1 MDRMH
6 VLLLALLALA
16 LAGCGVLGALLR
28 RALRRA
34 ALLRD
39 ALSEAGE
46 GNLCRLISA
55 TGTARERKA
64 LRALNEGLVQRNAR
78 RQRARR
84 ASAPVRPERCDLCA
98 LTREALD
105 ACRPLLEGSGLV
117 LDARLPEEP
126 VFATADPAALT
137 RALSLLL
144 QAVALHPGARGRA
157 LHGHAGRIGGG
168 NGRRAPG
175 CRGGASRPCRGP
187 GQRPGA
193 CAAAQKKKRALQ
205 APKAREARA
214 NAAWGPLE
222 GAPCGVFW
230 GAAPSPGRGMPPCT
244 RARAPMRQGRVM
256 ALPLHPGV
264 LCPCRYSVCD
274 ASGSSRPRNVHSCS
288 RFLSMFATSTEPPR
302 SSP

>member
-1 MDRMH
+1 MDWMH
-6 VLLLALLALA
+6 VLLLALLALS

-28 RALRRA
+28 RTRRRA
-34 ALLRD
+34 QLLRD

-55 TGTARERKA
+55 TGTARERRA

-144 QAVALHPGARGRA
+144 QAVALHPGARGARVQVLLWRGVPSVRVEDDGAGDMPDLAEVRA
-157 LHGHAGRIGGG
+157 LLDRQ
-168 NGRRAPG
+168 RAALDAQ
-175 CRGGASRPCRGP
+175 ASR
-187 GQRPGA
+187 
-193 CAAAQKKKRALQ
+193 
-205 APKAREARA
+205 
-214 NAAWGPLE
+214 E
-222 GAPCGVFW
+222 GARFTVTL
-230 GAAPSPGRGMPPCT
+230 AA
-244 RARAPMRQGRVM
+244 
-256 ALPLHPGV
+256 
-264 LCPCRYSVCD
+264 
-274 ASGSSRPRNVHSCS
+274 
-288 RFLSMFATSTEPPR
+288 
-302 SSP
+302 

>member
-1 MDRMH
+1 MDWMH

-34 ALLRD
+34 QLLRD
-39 ALSEAGE
+39 ALAEAGE

-78 RQRARR
+78 RQRATR

-144 QAVALHPGARGRA
+144 QAVALHPGARGARVQVLLWRGVPSVRAEDDGAGDMPDLAEVRA
-157 LHGHAGRIGGG
+157 LLDRQ
-168 NGRRAPG
+168 RAALDAQ
-175 CRGGASRPCRGP
+175 ASR
-187 GQRPGA
+187 
-193 CAAAQKKKRALQ
+193 
-205 APKAREARA
+205 
-214 NAAWGPLE
+214 E
-222 GAPCGVFW
+222 GARFTVTL
-230 GAAPSPGRGMPPCT
+230 AA
-244 RARAPMRQGRVM
+244 
-256 ALPLHPGV
+256 
-264 LCPCRYSVCD
+264 
-274 ASGSSRPRNVHSCS
+274 
-288 RFLSMFATSTEPPR
+288 
-302 SSP
+302 